1 LNNDF
6 IAACWRQAY
15 LKFSIN
21 ETANPMSM
29 TTTSNFKGHF
39 LMAMPAL
46 MDPNFKQSVT
56 CISEHTDEGAVGIVI
71 NRVHPMLSAKLI
83 FDELGMAHDDTTGE
97 IPIHIGGP
105 VHHNELFVLHGPPLD
120 WQGSLVINNELAMS
134 NSRQILEAIAG
145 GKGPVDYLIALGCAG
160 WGPGQLE
167 WEIGQ
172 NAWLTCPCEPELI
185 FRAPVEERWQVAIR
199 RLGIDLDL
207 LSDTAGH
214 A

>member
-1 LNNDF
+1 
-6 IAACWRQAY
+6 
-15 LKFSIN
+15 
-21 ETANPMSM
+21 MSM

-56 CISEHTDEGAVGIVI
+56 CISEHTQEGAVGIVI
-71 NRVHPMLSAKLI
+71 NRIHPMLTAKII
-83 FDELGMAHDDTTGE
+83 FDELDMQYSKEAGG
-97 IPIHIGGP
+97 IPIHVGGP
-105 VHHNELFVLHGPPLD
+105 VHQNELFVLHGAPLE
-120 WQGSLVINNELAMS
+120 WAGSLKINDDLAMS
-134 NSRQILEAIAG
+134 NSRQILEAIAA
-145 GKGPVDYLIALGCAG
+145 GKGPKDYLVALGCAG

-172 NAWLTCPCEPELI
+172 NAWLTSPCQKDLI
-185 FRAPVEERWQVAIR
+185 FRLPVEERWEAAIQ